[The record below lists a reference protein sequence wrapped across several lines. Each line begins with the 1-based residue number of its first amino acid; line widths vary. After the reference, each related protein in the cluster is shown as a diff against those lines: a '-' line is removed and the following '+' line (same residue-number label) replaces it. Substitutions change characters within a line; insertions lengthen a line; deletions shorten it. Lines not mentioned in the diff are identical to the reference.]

1 MILSY
6 RDSAPKVPISSS
18 CIIKTKGIIRDGDIV
33 SVTSPLF
40 ASVDYSSGAIN
51 TSETFQVVF
60 STPKSEGVNNA
71 TGDMIGTLICT
82 DNDLFN
88 LYVKETVGDTK

>member
-18 CIIKTKGIIRDGDIV
+18 CIIKTKGILRDGDVI

-51 TSETFQVVF
+51 TSETFDVKF
-60 STPKSEGVNNA
+60 TTSNPDGVNNEH
-71 TGDMIGTLICT
+71 GDLVGTLICT

-88 LYVKETVGDTK
+88 LYVRESI

>member
-6 RDSAPKVPISSS
+6 RDSGPQVPISSS
-18 CIIKTKGIIRDGDIV
+18 VIIKTKGRISDGDII

-40 ASVDYSSGAIN
+40 SSVDYSSGALN
-51 TSETFQVVF
+51 TSETFDVKFTTSNSNGYVD
-60 STPKSEGVNNA
+60 NDN
-71 TGDMIGTLICT
+71 GDMIGTLICT

-88 LYVKETVGDTK
+88 LYVRDSI

>member
-6 RDSAPKVPISSS
+6 RDSGPQVPISSS
-18 CIIKTKGIIRDGDIV
+18 CIIKTKGILRDGDII

-40 ASVDYSSGAIN
+40 SSVDYSSGAIN
-51 TSETFQVVF
+51 TSETFDVKF
-60 STPKSEGVNNA
+60 STSKSEGVNNEH
-71 TGDMIGTLICT
+71 GDMIGTLICT

-88 LYVKETVGDTK
+88 LYVRETI

>member
-6 RDSAPKVPISSS
+6 RDSGPRVPVSSS
-18 CIIKTKGIIRDGDIV
+18 VIIKTKGIIRDGDLI

-40 ASVDYSSGAIN
+40 SSIDYSSGGLN
-51 TSETFQVVF
+51 TSETFEAKF
-60 STPKSEGVNNA
+60 RTSNTDGFDNDS
-71 TGDMIGTLICT
+71 GDMIGTLVCT

-88 LYVKETVGDTK
+88 LYVRDAI